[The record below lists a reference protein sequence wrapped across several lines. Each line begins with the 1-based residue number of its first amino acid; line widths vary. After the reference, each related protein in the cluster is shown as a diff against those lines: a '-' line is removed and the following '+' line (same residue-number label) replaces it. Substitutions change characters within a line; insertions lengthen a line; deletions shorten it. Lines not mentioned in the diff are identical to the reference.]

1 MTALRSVPVLDVLTV
16 PYVSQH
22 GLSRDLLRR
31 MASAE
36 NGEGEALRCF
46 LRLRRLRQQNQ
57 AGLPVILADATG
69 VQQVKL

>member
-1 MTALRSVPVLDVLTV
+1 
-16 PYVSQH
+16 
-22 GLSRDLLRR
+22 